1 MIKRALIF
9 CCLLATMSSV
19 QASVNVTVN
28 GQQYRYINPVRL
40 SLVLHTVGKN
50 GQWYWP
56 ACAIYSTQTEAV
68 EAQRQAILQDI
79 DALAYALK
87 PTDEKAMALS
97 ALGRQIASWKLA
109 KRLPVDIHFDAARLD
124 ASKNPMLQPGN
135 YILSLRGRP
144 QEVWVSGLV
153 NTPGAYEYQNTMAPF
168 EYAKGIERRADA
180 DPDYVYVISPRGE
193 VSKQNIAYWG
203 KSFSQVM
210 PGSQIYVPLFSWL
223 LSPDVDE
230 LNRKIAELAVH
241 RVLP

>member
-9 CCLLATMSSV
+9 CCLIATISSV

-28 GQQYRYINPVRL
+28 GQQFRYLNPVRL
-40 SLVLHTVGKN
+40 SIVLHTVGQN

-56 ACAIYSTQTEAV
+56 ACVIYSAKSDEV
-68 EAQRQAILQDI
+68 EAQRQEILQDI
-79 DALAYALK
+79 DALAFALE
-87 PTDEKAMALS
+87 PSDEKAIALS
-97 ALGRQIASWKLA
+97 ALRQQVENWKLA
-109 KRLPVDIHFDAARLD
+109 KRLPVDIDYDVARLNT
-124 ASKNPMLQPGN
+124 AENPMLQPGD
-135 YILSLRGRP
+135 YILTLRGRP
-144 QEVWVSGLV
+144 QEVWLSGLV
-153 NTPGAYEYQNTMAPF
+153 KTPGAYEFQGMLTPS
-168 EYAKGIERRADA
+168 EYAEGIARRADA

-193 VSKQNIAYWG
+193 VVKQNIAYWG
-203 KSFSQVM
+203 KSFSKVM